1 VTINYSPLTIH
12 RSKSTSVF
20 ALITTNVTE
29 LASSGLKPVTELFNQ
44 FVLFRSARKSHFFLD
59 TSVGYGDAAVNSFC
73 RSISNISSS
82 FWLDIRILG
91 YWDITVNFFATQY
104 L

>member
-44 FVLFRSARKSHFFLD
+44 FVLFRSARKSHFLFWIRLWD
-59 TSVGYGDAAVNSFC
+59 MEMLQLTLFAGQYP
-73 RSISNISSS
+73 ISHHH
-82 FWLDIRILG
+82 FDWILG
-91 YWDITVNFFATQY
+91 YWDIGILQLTFSQPNI
-104 L
+104 